1 MFLALV
7 HHPVL
12 DRHGKVGTTALTNV
26 DLHDIARS
34 ARTFG
39 VARVFVVTPIRLQQ
53 RMVDEIVGHWVH
65 GDGARHHPRRAQ
77 AMERVQWATS
87 LQDVKAAIADERG
100 CAPLVAVTSAAMQHA
115 DLGFEDLR
123 RRLAGEDGGLDRPV
137 LLLFGTGWG
146 LAPEVLADADWKLP
160 AIERAPALQGDEGA
174 WNHLSVRAAAAI
186 ALDRL
191 LGRR

>member
-34 ARTFG
+34 SRTFG

-53 RMVDEIVGHWVH
+53 RMVDEVVGHWVH
-65 GDGARHHPRRAQ
+65 GGGALHHPRRAE
-77 AMERVQWATS
+77 AMERVSWAPS
-87 LQDVKAAIADERG
+87 LQAVKAAIADDRG
-100 CAPLVAVTSAAMQHA
+100 CAPHVAVTSAAMQHA
-115 DLGFEDLR
+115 DLSFEDLR
-123 RRLAGEDGGLDRPV
+123 RRLGGEDGGLDRPV

-146 LAPEVLADADWKLP
+146 LAPEVLAEADWKLP
-160 AIERAPALQGDEGA
+160 AIERDPSFQGNDGA
-174 WNHLSVRAAAAI
+174 WNHLSVRAAVAI
-186 ALDRL
+186 VLDRL
-191 LGRR
+191 LGER